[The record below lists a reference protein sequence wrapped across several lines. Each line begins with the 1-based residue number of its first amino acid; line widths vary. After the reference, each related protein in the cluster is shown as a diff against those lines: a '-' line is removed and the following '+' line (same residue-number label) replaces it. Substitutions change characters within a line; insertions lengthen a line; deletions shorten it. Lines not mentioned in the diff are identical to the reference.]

1 MNYLMSNPLQ
11 GKVMVRASTYAL
23 LLSLISYRPSHTQTT
38 SLRNVASTI
47 SLLKKIIYYIIM
59 YPKTTLL
66 RFFIFELSENGIV
79 LCDACFNDSK
89 LHVEDSFTL
98 LCVASMPSFL
108 TAV

>member
-1 MNYLMSNPLQ
+1 
-11 GKVMVRASTYAL
+11 
-23 LLSLISYRPSHTQTT
+23 
-38 SLRNVASTI
+38 
-47 SLLKKIIYYIIM
+47 M